1 MNMQI
6 RIIHPQISLISIILF
21 FLTSCV
27 SSGWEDV
34 AEERYKAKK
43 EFNEN
48 ISTDHKKIIKDFFY
62 GKLKY
67 DTGQNFTKIVGGFYC
82 LWKERDVK
90 IYPHMELNNLFLNA
104 GYNITNNSNKLNF
117 IIVSQTISHNV
128 GTYSNGGT
136 ANQIETKISVIDLK
150 KKCVYRLEN
159 IMGSL
164 PPSSVSKR
172 NGDNS
177 GSIGSVATESDIFR
191 LIKSNLVFTK

>member
-1 MNMQI
+1 
-6 RIIHPQISLISIILF
+6 
-21 FLTSCV
+21 
-27 SSGWEDV
+27 
-34 AEERYKAKK
+34 
-43 EFNEN
+43 
-48 ISTDHKKIIKDFFY
+48 
-62 GKLKY
+62 
-67 DTGQNFTKIVGGFYC
+67 
-82 LWKERDVK
+82 
-90 IYPHMELNNLFLNA
+90 LNNLFLNA